1 MMFLYMKNGDC
12 IEIEAAASA
21 EKRKGLLVFLDRSG
35 QTIQAF
41 ESRSAAISAAVGGH
55 GMASEEGYKPPSGAS
70 SEARGGRRSLTSHCD
85 AASGPSGVAR
95 GAR

>member
-12 IEIEAAASA
+12 IEIEAAASV

-41 ESRSAAISAAVGGH
+41 ESRSVEAYTKDPDIISALR
-55 GMASEEGYKPPSGAS
+55 EEVCEDVDTVPI
-70 SEARGGRRSLTSHCD
+70 
-85 AASGPSGVAR
+85 
-95 GAR
+95 